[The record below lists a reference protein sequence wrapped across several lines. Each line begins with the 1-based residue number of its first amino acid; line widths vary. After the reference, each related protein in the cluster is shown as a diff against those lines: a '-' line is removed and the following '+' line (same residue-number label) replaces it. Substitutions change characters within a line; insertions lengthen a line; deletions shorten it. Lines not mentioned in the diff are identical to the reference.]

1 MRGVVLVDGSARFG
15 TVGGMEQSTTE
26 KSHEQAMNAIQ
37 SSEMLQ
43 STTWPRWAE
52 FTVTAQVHSEED
64 FEELFAYVSGEI
76 DGPICPDGGLV
87 PCSACDG
94 TPSQQDTVCPEC
106 DGDGVVRGCGREH
119 FAHAQM
125 VIEGLSAF
133 ETMMKR
139 RLEAVVAL
147 LESEQVEAATA
158 MLREELAG
166 FVPLLT
172 LPEARA

>member
-1 MRGVVLVDGSARFG
+1 VS
-15 TVGGMEQSTTE
+15 GMEQTTTE

-37 SSEMLQ
+37 SSDMLQ
-43 STTWPRWAE
+43 GTTWPRWAE

-64 FEELFAYVSGEI
+64 FEELFAYVSGEV
-76 DGPICPDGGLV
+76 DGPICPDGGSV

-94 TPSQQDTVCPEC
+94 ATAEQSEVCSEC

-125 VIEGLSAF
+125 VHDGLSAF
-133 ETMMKR
+133 EAMMKL

-166 FVPLLT
+166 FAPLLT
-172 LPEARA
+172 LP